1 MAFKYGSRE
10 FTDEILRKQ
19 YEDTELQTKLK
30 GLTFNL
36 ILVGTDA
43 PGNVDWQY
51 KITLKDGKFLSCDV
65 DIQPAPS
72 RLRDESFDKKRFDSK
87 AISDHRILYN
97 LVTEKIDIIE
107 VLQKVKV
114 VGDFGKFIS
123 QIKGLTGL
131 IRFLGTFDKSLR
143 A

>member
-10 FTDEILRKQ
+10 FADEILRKQ
-19 YEDTELQTKLK
+19 YEDTELQAKLK

-43 PGNVDWQY
+43 PGNVDWEY
-51 KITLKDGKFLSCDV
+51 KIILEKGRFVSCDV

-72 RLRDESFDKKRFDSK
+72 KLRDESFDKKRFDAK
-87 AISDHRILYN
+87 VISDHHTLYS
-97 LVTEKIDIIE
+97 LVTGKIDAIE

-123 QIKGLTGL
+123 QLKGFTNF
-131 IRFLGTFDKSLR
+131 IQFLGTFDIEP
-143 A
+143 